1 MYMNTFSLFMAGGG
15 GLLSF
20 NTGFAIWVA
29 ISMVIFL
36 LIMYKFA
43 LPPIMKALD
52 DRETNIRE
60 SLEAAEKALAKAEE
74 ISKNNEAILRDAEA
88 KAQQIRKDAVKDA
101 EVLRAE
107 RIEKS
112 RLEAEKLLSD
122 ARNAIEQE
130 KKQALAEL
138 RKEVTTLAIEAST
151 KILKENMDTEKNQKL
166 VKSFVE
172 DLAKN

>member
-1 MYMNTFSLFMAGGG
+1 MNTFSLFMAGGG

-20 NTGFAIWVA
+20 NSGFAIWVA

-36 LIMYKFA
+36 FIMYKFA

-74 ISKNNEAILRDAEA
+74 VSKNNEAVLREAEA

-101 EVLRAE
+101 EVLRAD
-107 RIEKS
+107 RIEKT

-122 ARNAIEQE
+122 ARATIEQE
-130 KKQALAEL
+130 KKRALAEL
-138 RKEVTTLAIEAST
+138 RKEVTSLAIEAST

-166 VKSFVE
+166 INTFVD
-172 DLAKN
+172 DLSKN

>member
-1 MYMNTFSLFMAGGG
+1 MNTFSLFMAGGG

-20 NTGFAIWVA
+20 NSGFAIWVA

-36 LIMYKFA
+36 FIMYKFA

-74 ISKNNEAILRDAEA
+74 VSKNNEAVLREAEA

-101 EVLRAE
+101 EVLRAD
-107 RIEKS
+107 RIEKT

-122 ARNAIEQE
+122 ARATIEQE

-138 RKEVTTLAIEAST
+138 RKEVTSLAIEAST

-166 VKSFVE
+166 INTFVD
-172 DLAKN
+172 DLSKN

>member
-1 MYMNTFSLFMAGGG
+1 MNTFSLFMAGGG

-36 LIMYKFA
+36 FIMYKFA

-74 ISKNNEAILRDAEA
+74 VSKNNEAVLREAEV

-101 EVLRAE
+101 EVLRAD
-107 RIEKS
+107 RIEKT
-112 RLEAEKLLSD
+112 RLEVEKLLLD
-122 ARNAIEQE
+122 ARATIEQE

-166 VKSFVE
+166 INTFVD
-172 DLAKN
+172 DLSKN

>member
-1 MYMNTFSLFMAGGG
+1 MNTFSLFMAGGG

-20 NTGFAIWVA
+20 NSGFAIWVA

-36 LIMYKFA
+36 FIMYKFA

-74 ISKNNEAILRDAEA
+74 VSKNNEAVLREAEA

-101 EVLRAE
+101 EVLRAD
-107 RIEKS
+107 RIEKT

-122 ARNAIEQE
+122 ARATIEQE

-138 RKEVTTLAIEAST
+138 RKEVITLAIEAST

-166 VKSFVE
+166 INTFVD
-172 DLAKN
+172 DLSKN

>member
-1 MYMNTFSLFMAGGG
+1 MAGGG

>member
-1 MYMNTFSLFMAGGG
+1 MNTFSLFMAGGG

-20 NTGFAIWVA
+20 NSGFAIWVA

-36 LIMYKFA
+36 FIMYKFA

-74 ISKNNEAILRDAEA
+74 VSKNNEAVLREAEA

-101 EVLRAE
+101 EVLRAD
-107 RIEKS
+107 RIEKT

-122 ARNAIEQE
+122 ARATIEQE

-166 VKSFVE
+166 INTFVD
-172 DLAKN
+172 DLSKN

>member
-1 MYMNTFSLFMAGGG
+1 MAGGG

-20 NTGFAIWVA
+20 NSGFAIWVA

-36 LIMYKFA
+36 FIMYKFA

-74 ISKNNEAILRDAEA
+74 VSKNNEAVLREAEA

-101 EVLRAE
+101 EVLRAD
-107 RIEKS
+107 RIEKT

-122 ARNAIEQE
+122 ARATIEQE

-166 VKSFVE
+166 INTFVD
-172 DLAKN
+172 DLSKN